1 MFLRNCAVCQ
11 NTVITSSAV
20 IIRKRTNFAVAN
32 HDRVSFSP
40 SACIMKPSSSALTKL
55 SLSSLPQPG
64 FPEGTL
70 GSFPEPVW
78 KALLAH
84 LGASSP
90 NDLRS
95 MASLNKE
102 LSMLVREVLNSTPRR
117 SIIRAN
123 RPTSARIHKRP
134 SAHRRTIS
142 SVISAQQK
150 MPKTDLNE
158 TLRSVNRG
166 SPPSP
171 PSQLANRSILKPPR
185 LKSEKKWKKKHRSP
199 SPQPPQIIPPEV
211 PTLFLKH
218 LHEEINQYFTIPFH
232 LVPN

>member
-1 MFLRNCAVCQ
+1 MQ
-11 NTVITSSAV
+11 NLGVLTSLLVMISKPTSPLHQITELVLPFSSF
-20 IIRKRTNFAVAN
+20 T
-32 HDRVSFSP
+32 
-40 SACIMKPSSSALTKL
+40 MKPSCNPLMKL
-55 SLSSLPQPG
+55 SLSALPQPS
-64 FPEGTL
+64 FPEGSL

-90 NDLRS
+90 SDLRS

-102 LSMLVREVLNSTPRR
+102 LSLLVREVLSSTPRR

-150 MPKTDLNE
+150 MPKTDLYE
-158 TLRSVNRG
+158 TLRNVSRG

-171 PSQLANRSILKPPR
+171 PNQLANRSVLKPPR
-185 LKSEKKWKKKHRSP
+185 LKADKKSKKKKNRAIAAS
-199 SPQPPQIIPPEV
+199 QLPPQILPPEV

-218 LHEEINQYFTIPFH
+218 LHEEVNQYLTPF
-232 LVPN
+232 LP